1 MLIVVMAIVGM
12 IIVVMAIVGMI
23 IVVMAIV
30 TMLKVIMLSVMA
42 SVMYS
47 KRGSSLLKCAIK
59 ASLVRNNSKTLNS
72 KM

>member
-1 MLIVVMAIVGM
+1 MKRVVMLSIARLNVMLIVVMAIV
-12 IIVVMAIVGMI
+12 A
-23 IVVMAIV
+23 
-30 TMLKVIMLSVMA
+30 MLKVTMLSVMA
-42 SVMYS
+42 SIMYS